1 MARMFGTDGVRGI
14 ANTELT
20 CKMAYELG
28 QAAAIVLTKGAHK
41 PKLLIGRDTRISG
54 DMLECALVAGIC
66 SVGATAVTVGVLPTP
81 GIAYLTRKLGMDAG
95 VVISASHN
103 PVAYNGI
110 KFFDGQGWKLPDA
123 LEDEIEALIDKGI
136 QTLPGGA
143 EVGMRQ
149 WLPDGAAQYRDF
161 LYKQVNGSFAGM
173 KIVLD
178 CANGASSAIAP
189 ELFASLGADV
199 IALHHHP
206 DGHNINDACGSTHPQ
221 SMQEKVRQ
229 TGADIGLA
237 FDGDADRLLVC
248 DETGTML
255 DGDVIMGLCALDMK
269 TRGQLKKDTLV
280 VTVMSN
286 IGLER
291 SLREQGISLVKTDV
305 GDRYVVEAMRKGGY
319 NIGGEQSGHVLMTDL
334 STTGDGMQSALA
346 FVQVV
351 RRDGRKLSEQRRK
364 IRIYP
369 QVLVNAHVHA
379 AHKNNYAA
387 HPAIAAKMAEL
398 ERAYAD
404 NGRVLI
410 RPSGTEHLIRVM
422 IEGPDEQQMYAHAR
436 ELADLMEQYL

>member
-1 MARMFGTDGVRGI
+1 
-14 ANTELT
+14 
-20 CKMAYELG
+20 
-28 QAAAIVLTKGAHK
+28 
-41 PKLLIGRDTRISG
+41 
-54 DMLECALVAGIC
+54 
-66 SVGATAVTVGVLPTP
+66 
-81 GIAYLTRKLGMDAG
+81 
-95 VVISASHN
+95 
-103 PVAYNGI
+103 
-110 KFFDGQGWKLPDA
+110 
-123 LEDEIEALIDKGI
+123 
-136 QTLPGGA
+136 
-143 EVGMRQ
+143 
-149 WLPDGAAQYRDF
+149 
-161 LYKQVNGSFAGM
+161 
-173 KIVLD
+173 
-178 CANGASSAIAP
+178 
-189 ELFASLGADV
+189 
-199 IALHHHP
+199 
-206 DGHNINDACGSTHPQ
+206 
-221 SMQEKVRQ
+221 MQEKVRQ

>member
-149 WLPDGAAQYRDF
+149 WLPDGDV
-161 LYKQVNGSFAGM
+161 YK
-173 KIVLD
+173 
-178 CANGASSAIAP
+178 
-189 ELFASLGADV
+189 
-199 IALHHHP
+199 
-206 DGHNINDACGSTHPQ
+206 
-221 SMQEKVRQ
+221 RQ
-229 TGADIGLA
+229 A
-237 FDGDADRLLVC
+237 R
-248 DETGTML
+248 
-255 DGDVIMGLCALDMK
+255 
-269 TRGQLKKDTLV
+269 
-280 VTVMSN
+280 
-286 IGLER
+286 
-291 SLREQGISLVKTDV
+291 
-305 GDRYVVEAMRKGGY
+305 
-319 NIGGEQSGHVLMTDL
+319 
-334 STTGDGMQSALA
+334 
-346 FVQVV
+346 
-351 RRDGRKLSEQRRK
+351 
-364 IRIYP
+364 IRC
-369 QVLVNAHVHA
+369 V
-379 AHKNNYAA
+379 
-387 HPAIAAKMAEL
+387 
-398 ERAYAD
+398 
-404 NGRVLI
+404 
-410 RPSGTEHLIRVM
+410 
-422 IEGPDEQQMYAHAR
+422 
-436 ELADLMEQYL
+436 